1 MFYFELLLIFCS
13 IAMLLMPILFQQI
26 LIFFVPHTYSINV
39 GESEIHIGSVIERRQ
54 DVILYDHSI
63 EVKINTLEFLKTPD
77 ILDSILENIDK
88 INSTLISK
96 KLTFDNDHDY
106 SFRDLDNATIVQL
119 LNTLDLAN
127 QKHKVARSWFN
138 PSEPRNKRNAGAA
151 ISTLFGIVGLGSSI
165 ASHVRLSKAW
175 NSIQRN
181 MEDIQEINF
190 NTGMHRDKIN

>member
-1 MFYFELLLIFCS
+1 MCYNNMYIVLTIDSIYPFSYAPFVFFIPCRMFYFELLLIFCS

-63 EVKINTLEFLKTPD
+63 EVKINALEFLKTPD

-106 SFRDLDNATIVQL
+106 SFRDLDNATTVQL

-127 QKHKVARSWFN
+127 QKL
-138 PSEPRNKRNAGAA
+138 
-151 ISTLFGIVGLGSSI
+151 IS
-165 ASHVRLSKAW
+165 SK
-175 NSIQRN
+175 I
-181 MEDIQEINF
+181 MV
-190 NTGMHRDKIN
+190 